1 MYTGTLI
8 KDLLSAV
15 EKAEEVAAARI
26 REATHPLIES
36 DLNYAGRELEPE
48 KFAESLGLSAA
59 DRDLSLFLV
68 VHS

>member
-15 EKAEEVAAARI
+15 EKAEEVAAARLG
-26 REATHPLIES
+26 EATHPLVES
-36 DLNYAGRELEPE
+36 EANYVGRDLEP
-48 KFAESLGLSAA
+48 KQFAEPLSLRAA